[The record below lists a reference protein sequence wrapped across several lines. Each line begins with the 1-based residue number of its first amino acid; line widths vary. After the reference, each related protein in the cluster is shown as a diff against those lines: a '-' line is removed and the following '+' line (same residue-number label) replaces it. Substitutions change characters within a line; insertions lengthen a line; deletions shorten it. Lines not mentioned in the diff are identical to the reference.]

1 MVEIDVELGGT
12 DLGDPRPSIPIDV
25 DCLPGV
31 ARVPHR
37 ERVRASARDQML
49 KLLTGPV
56 ESDYDALR
64 AESDRVARE
73 LGAR

>member
-1 MVEIDVELGGT
+1 MLNIAVAALAVTRELG
-12 DLGDPRPSIPIDV
+12 LDPEF
-25 DCLPGV
+25 
-31 ARVPHR
+31 